1 MKELTYNDDVT
12 KFPPHMLE
20 SWLFKYACI
29 VEQKGMVWAKEK
41 SLYESLEDK
50 KKVVLADASPVDGT
64 EASRDREAY
73 RSESYKSY
81 LDGIK
86 EARFMSNKAWVEY
99 SAAKDKYEAL
109 RSILSN
115 RREEMKKGI

>member
-1 MKELTYNDDVT
+1 MKELTIHDDIT
-12 KFPPHMLE
+12 KFAPYLLE

-29 VEQKGMVWAKEK
+29 IEQKGLVWATEK

-50 KKVVLADASPVDGT
+50 KKVVLADAAPIDGT
-64 EASRDREAY
+64 ESSKDREAH
-73 RSESYKSY
+73 RSNDYKTY
-81 LDGIK
+81 LEGMK
-86 EARFMSNKAWVEY
+86 EARYKANKAWVEY